1 MSIIPPDFGITI
13 LGSSHGFDAKGST
26 TGFIIWVYGKGIMID
41 PPPFSS
47 QYLKKMGI
55 PSVLICAIILTHCH
69 ADHDAGTF
77 NKILGF

>member
-1 MSIIPPDFGITI
+1 M
-13 LGSSHGFDAKGST
+13 
-26 TGFIIWVYGKGIMID
+26 VD

-55 PSVLICAIILTHCH
+55 PSVLIHAIIITHCH

-77 NKILGF
+77 TKLLDDCRIEVIRNFTKIANHYKTMFITIRSLLPELS